1 VVIFSYNLQKNYLQH
16 FAASRSRAKKVS
28 DDDLL
33 VDYQIFKK
41 SLTVNE
47 MEVVPPQLISNWLS
61 ILVSDLVELLY
72 VW

>member
-1 VVIFSYNLQKNYLQH
+1 
-16 FAASRSRAKKVS
+16 VS